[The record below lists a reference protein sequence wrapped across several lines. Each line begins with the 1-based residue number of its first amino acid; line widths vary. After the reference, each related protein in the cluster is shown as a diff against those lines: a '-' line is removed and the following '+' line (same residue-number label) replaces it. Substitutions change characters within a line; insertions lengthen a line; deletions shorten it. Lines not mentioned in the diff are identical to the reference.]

1 MMADH
6 GETPARN
13 RATKRRTARQPAAKP
28 PGRPR
33 LGGMRERL
41 QDVNILLDVTRRISE
56 TDSLDEILE
65 ALVEMTSLALGC
77 DRCSFFLNDPSTG
90 ELYSRVA
97 QGIRRREIRLLN
109 NDGVIGAAF
118 QTGRSVILDDAYAD
132 PRFNPTIDRE
142 TGYVTKTVLCVPLR
156 ASKGKKSYWS

>member
-118 QTGRSVILDDAYAD
+118 QTARSIIINTAFA
-132 PRFNPTIDRE
+132 
-142 TGYVTKTVLCVPLR
+142 VPPLTPAIAR
-156 ASKGKKSYWS
+156 KAP